1 MIGRLFQILFF
12 VFLVY
17 LVIGVVKFI
26 FRLGRTTAELNSRLD
41 EKKRSARSREGR
53 TGEKEND
60 IIELDRDQYKVE

>member
-41 EKKRSARSREGR
+41 EKKRGARSSRGSS
-53 TGEKEND
+53 GNKEND